1 MPNPKREFMWSR
13 FRNVSCLLL
22 LIAAGMAGFGAIG
35 SSRAISQR
43 VGNPLNVVNKI
54 APWVIA
60 QTANGQQAEFFVVLA
75 DQADLSGT
83 TDCAH
88 EELKR
93 VALCTMLCGIRA
105 RPRRDLFFGGCGSA
119 ALNIVP
125 FTS

>member
-35 SSRAISQR
+35 PSRAISQR

-75 DQADLSGT
+75 DQADLSAAGT
-83 TDCAH
+83 LRTKAEKSRFVHD
-88 EELKR
+88 
-93 VALCTMLCGIRA
+93 ALWPKSQTTQG
-105 RPRRDLFFGGCGSA
+105 PFFDGCGSGVEHR
-119 ALNIVP
+119 LFI
-125 FTS
+125 S

>member
-75 DQADLSGT
+75 DQADLSAAGT
-83 TDCAH
+83 LRTKAEKGRLVHD
-88 EELKR
+88 
-93 VALCTMLCGIRA
+93 ALWNKSQTTQ
-105 RPRRDLFFGGCGSA
+105 RPILRWLRERGS
-119 ALNIVP
+119 
-125 FTS
+125 